1 MHNGVIA
8 DFTGIGRALT
18 MEIGDDEYANIQGST
33 DSEHFAALY
42 MTYLAGG
49 KGKEGW
55 EAQYDV
61 DSMSNALHKAMQTVI
76 ELQQKKYG
84 DNAKANSLNVC
95 ATDGQQIVAFR
106 CRNHATEQPP
116 SLYYSTKAGATLNRK
131 YPDHPDG
138 FENPAAYKQAH
149 EHGRHIIVAS
159 EPSTYKK
166 EEWELIGKNE
176 AVAVDKDGKLKTWK
190 VDIPDSWNAMEMTA
204 GF

>member
-8 DFTGIGRALT
+8 DFAGIGRALAV
-18 MEIGDDEYANIQGST
+18 EIGDDEYANIQGST

-42 MTYLAGG
+42 MTYLTEG

-55 EAQYDV
+55 EAQYDA
-61 DSMSNALHKAMQTVI
+61 DSMSLALYKATRTVV
-76 ELQQKKYG
+76 ELQQEKYG

-95 ATDGQQIVAFR
+95 ATDGQQIVAIR

-138 FENPAAYKQAH
+138 LENPAAYKKAN

-166 EEWELIGKNE
+166 DDWELIGKNE
-176 AVAVDKDGKLKTWK
+176 AVAVDKDGNLKTWK
-190 VDIPDSWNAMEMTA
+190 VSVPEAWNATA
-204 GF
+204 TTTGF

>member
-42 MTYLAGG
+42 ITYLTKG

-55 EAQYDV
+55 ESQYDV
-61 DSMSNALHKAMQTVI
+61 DSMSSALYKAMQTVI
-76 ELQQKKYG
+76 EMQQKKYG

-95 ATDGQQIVAFR
+95 ATDGEQIVAFR

-138 FENPAAYKQAH
+138 LENPAAYKKAH

-176 AVAVDKDGKLKTWK
+176 ALGFDTEGNLRTWE
-190 VDIPDSWNAMEMTA
+190 VHVPDSWDAKTTTT

>member
-8 DFTGIGRALT
+8 DFAGIGRALA
-18 MEIGDDEYANIQGST
+18 MDIGDDEYANIQGST
-33 DSEHFAALY
+33 DSEHLAALY
-42 MTYLAGG
+42 MTCLTKG

-55 EAQYDV
+55 EAQYEV

-76 ELQQKKYG
+76 QLQQKKYG
-84 DNAKANSLNVC
+84 NNAKANSLNVC

-106 CRNHATEQPP
+106 FRNHATEQPP

-138 FENPAAYKQAH
+138 IENPAAYKKAH

-166 EEWELIGKNE
+166 EEWELIEKNE
-176 AVAVDKDGKLKTWK
+176 AVAVDMEGKLKTWK
-190 VDIPDSWNAMEMTA
+190 IDVPDAWNATETTT

>member
-8 DFTGIGRALT
+8 DFAGVAREMALKVG
-18 MEIGDDEYANIQGST
+18 EEEYGNVQGST

-42 MTYLAGG
+42 MTYLTQG

-55 EAQYDV
+55 ETQYGVEEMRD
-61 DSMSNALHKAMQTVI
+61 ALYKAMQTVI

-84 DNAKANSLNVC
+84 ENAKANSLNVC

-106 CRNHATEQPP
+106 CRNHAAEQPP

-138 FENPAAYKQAH
+138 RDNPAAYKKAH
-149 EHGRHIIVAS
+149 EHGKHVIVAS

-166 EEWELIGKNE
+166 EDWELIGKNE
-176 AVAVDKDGKLKTWK
+176 CLLVDKEGGVKIEK
-190 VDIPDSWNAMEMTA
+190 VDVPEEWNAEAVTV

>member
-8 DFTGIGRALT
+8 DFGGIKRAMA
-18 MEIGDDEYANIQGST
+18 MEIGDDEYANVQGST

-42 MTYLAGG
+42 VTYLTKG
-49 KGKEGW
+49 KGQEGW
-55 EAQYDV
+55 ESQYDV
-61 DSMSNALHKAMQTVI
+61 DSMRNALYKAMQTVI

-84 DNAKANSLNVC
+84 ENAKANSLNVC
-95 ATDGQQIVAFR
+95 VTDGEQIVAFR

-138 FENPAAYKQAH
+138 MENPAAYKKAH
-149 EHGRHIIVAS
+149 EHGKHIIVAS

-166 EEWELIGKNE
+166 EEWELIGKNQ
-176 AVAVDKDGKLKTWK
+176 ALGVDAEGSLIKWE
-190 VDIPDSWNAMEMTA
+190 VHVPDTWNATA
-204 GF
+204 TTTGF